1 MNPDAADLQIAEL
14 LSAVG
19 NVNPPSSAVV
29 QSARELL
36 WTAVAE
42 EMLSTSD
49 PRTGP
54 AGYKAEHPRRTA
66 PPRRPDSPRQSQQGR
81 NANPGA

>member
-19 NVNPPSSAVV
+19 NVSPPSSAVL
-29 QSARELL
+29 QRARELL

-54 AGYKAEHPRRTA
+54 AGYKAEQPQRTA
-66 PPRRPDSPRQSQQGR
+66 RPRRPDSPRQSQQRR